1 MGIPAEE
8 GQQYF
13 CIRLSTKKD
22 MYVYADW
29 AEVIDGSIDY
39 AARTDKCTL
48 PLPQVDGNI
57 AMQPQPKTVPL

>member
-29 AEVIDGSIDY
+29 AEVIDGSIV
-39 AARTDKCTL
+39 L
-48 PLPQVDGNI
+48 PSKDGQMHFALATGGWEHCDLP
-57 AMQPQPKTVPL
+57 PK

>member
-22 MYVYADW
+22 MYVYADR
-29 AEVIDGSIDY
+29 AEVVDGSIVLRSKDGQMN
-39 AARTDKCTL
+39 L
-48 PLPQVDGNI
+48 PLPQADGNI
-57 AMQPQPKTVPL
+57 AIEPQPKTVPL